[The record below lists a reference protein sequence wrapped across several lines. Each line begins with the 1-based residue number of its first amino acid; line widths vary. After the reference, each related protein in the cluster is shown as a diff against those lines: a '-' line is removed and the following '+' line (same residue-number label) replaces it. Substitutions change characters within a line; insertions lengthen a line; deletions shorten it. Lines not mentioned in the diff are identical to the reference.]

1 MTTKGEGRFLNWFL
15 LDPRF
20 PEDELLLR
28 MGEWLLTARLDGKK
42 GTDIYAFPGV
52 GRIIY
57 IESLSGFIDGGFGGP
72 NDIPEWLTV
81 AQRELADWLRMAPR
95 RKSQYFLAMAN
106 LESYDLLPH
115 ARDDPRGQIG
125 AGALPHMEC

>member
-1 MTTKGEGRFLNWFL
+1 MGALAGRTI
-15 LDPRF
+15 F
-20 PEDELLLR
+20 PN
-28 MGEWLLTARLDGKK
+28 G
-42 GTDIYAFPGV
+42 
-52 GRIIY
+52 
-57 IESLSGFIDGGFGGP
+57 S
-72 NDIPEWLTV
+72 TV